1 MEASEFIPLSR
12 ACEQLGISAPALRRR
27 ILRGDLQVFEGLDR
41 RERLVRHDAVKRL
54 ARPQPRVMIARRREP
69 TVTAA

>member
-1 MEASEFIPLSR
+1 MEASEFIPLAR

-27 ILRGDLQVFEGLDR
+27 ILRGDLQLFEGLDQQ
-41 RERLVRHDAVKRL
+41 ERLVRRDAVERL
-54 ARPQPRVMIARRREP
+54 ARPRPRVMIAGRRET